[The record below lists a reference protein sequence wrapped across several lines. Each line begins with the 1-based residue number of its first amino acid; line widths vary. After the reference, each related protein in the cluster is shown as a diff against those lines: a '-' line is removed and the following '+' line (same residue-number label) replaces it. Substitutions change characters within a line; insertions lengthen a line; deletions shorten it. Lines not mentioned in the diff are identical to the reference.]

1 MENKF
6 QALQKIIEDEK
17 VSKAKVE
24 KLLKNVS
31 VELDNKTKELE
42 KLLKNQESII
52 SSKTEELRK
61 ALDLAQEANKAKTNF
76 LATMS
81 HEIRTPM
88 NGVLGMISLLLDT
101 PLNEEQQFFARVVE
115 SSAKTLLEILND
127 ILDISKL
134 EAGKVILEII
144 PFMIKELIESV
155 RVLTQE
161 LADKKKLLLK
171 IEIDP
176 EIPSTLLGDP
186 TRLRQIILNL
196 STNAI
201 KFTEKGSITIS
212 VKKHNEFDDRFGI
225 RFDVIDTGIGISK
238 KNQTKL
244 FAQFSQVD
252 SSITR
257 KYGGSG
263 LGLAICRNLVTLMNG
278 EIGYESEEGKGSRF
292 WFTSVFGKLDVAH
305 KSKGKYV
312 DEFDMQP
319 QHLKILV
326 AEDNEVNQLVIKT
339 MLTKMGHDVTI
350 AHNGLEVLNHIQE
363 NVYNLILMDMQMP
376 IMNGLESTK
385 QIRRLNG
392 DVQRVPII
400 ALTANAM
407 QGDREKCLEA
417 GMNGYLSKP
426 INKEE
431 LIAILSQC

>member
-1 MENKF
+1 MKMMLQELQNAIEVKKASKEELEILLENVTA
-6 QALQKIIEDEK
+6 ALE
-17 VSKAKVE
+17 
-24 KLLKNVS
+24 
-31 VELDNKTKELE
+31 NKTKELE
-42 KLLKNQESII
+42 KVLKDQEKII
-52 SSKTEELRK
+52 STKTEELRK
-61 ALDLAQEANKAKTNF
+61 ALDLAQEANKAKTSF

-101 PLNEEQQFFARVVE
+101 PLNEEQQSFARIVE
-115 SSAKTLLEILND
+115 SSAKTLLEIIND

-134 EAGKVILEII
+134 EAGKVTLEII
-144 PFMIKELIESV
+144 PFMIKDLIESV

-161 LADKKKLLLK
+161 LAGKKKLVFK

-186 TRLRQIILNL
+186 TRLRQVVLNL
-196 STNAI
+196 VTNAI
-201 KFTEKGSITIS
+201 KFTEKGSITIQI
-212 VKKHNEFDDRFGI
+212 KKHNEFDDRFGI
-225 RFDVIDTGIGISK
+225 YFEVIDTGIGISK

-305 KSKGKYV
+305 KQKGNYV

-350 AHNGLEVLNHIQE
+350 AHNGLEAFNQVQN
-363 NVYNLILMDMQMP
+363 NVYDLVLMDMQMP
-376 IMNGLESTK
+376 VMDGLEATK
-385 QIRRLNG
+385 QVRKLNG
-392 DVQRVPII
+392 DVRRVPII